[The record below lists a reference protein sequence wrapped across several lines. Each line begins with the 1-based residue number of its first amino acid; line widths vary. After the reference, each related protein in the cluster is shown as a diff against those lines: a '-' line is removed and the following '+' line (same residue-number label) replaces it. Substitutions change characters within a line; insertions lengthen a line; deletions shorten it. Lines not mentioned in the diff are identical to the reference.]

1 MRRTAAV
8 LAACVLV
15 GAIGSD
21 SVRVAHDA
29 MAAAA
34 NAFLESL
41 TSAQRGAARLEID
54 DEDRRNWHYIPRSRR
69 GLALR
74 EMTDDQRDAARR
86 LLQAALSKRG
96 YMQADD
102 VIGLET
108 VLRELSEAAGR
119 RADHRDPG
127 LYYVTVFGEPGD
139 GAWGWRVEGHHLSLN
154 FTGAGGEV
162 VGVTPYFV
170 GADPAVV
177 PDSHD
182 RAGFAALSA
191 KTELGWRLLQSLSEE
206 QRKVAIVADR
216 APRDILLSPGV
227 DRLEKAEGLALSEM
241 TDEQRAIAVHLVNAY
256 VHDLDDELAHEQL
269 ARLGEDGL
277 SRMTFAWAGATEPG
291 SGHYW
296 RLHAGSFVIEYDNT
310 QNGAN
315 HIHTVWR
322 DLERDFGGDALREH
336 VRREHGGQ

>member
-41 TSAQRGAARLEID
+41 TPEQRGAARLEID
-54 DEDRRNWHYIPRSRR
+54 DEDRRDWHYIPRSRR

-108 VLRELSEAAGR
+108 VLRIPESWNVFVYNGFLFVRGDDGR
-119 RADHRDPG
+119 
-127 LYYVTVFGEPGD
+127 F
-139 GAWGWRVEGHHLSLN
+139 
-154 FTGAGGEV
+154 V
-162 VGVTPYFV
+162 VRGKWK
-170 GADPAVV
+170 A
-177 PDSHD
+177 
-182 RAGFAALSA
+182 
-191 KTELGWRLLQSLSEE
+191 
-206 QRKVAIVADR
+206 KVA
-216 APRDILLSPGV
+216 
-227 DRLEKAEGLALSEM
+227 
-241 TDEQRAIAVHLVNAY
+241 
-256 VHDLDDELAHEQL
+256 
-269 ARLGEDGL
+269 
-277 SRMTFAWAGATEPG
+277 
-291 SGHYW
+291 
-296 RLHAGSFVIEYDNT
+296 
-310 QNGAN
+310 
-315 HIHTVWR
+315 
-322 DLERDFGGDALREH
+322 
-336 VRREHGGQ
+336 